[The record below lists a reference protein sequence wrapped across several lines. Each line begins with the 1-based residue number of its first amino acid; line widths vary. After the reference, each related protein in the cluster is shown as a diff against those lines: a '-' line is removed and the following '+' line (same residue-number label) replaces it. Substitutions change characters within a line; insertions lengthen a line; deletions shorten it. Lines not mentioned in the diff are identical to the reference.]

1 MVEIKF
7 PEIKKPNSPLTP
19 KGVRALLIVIAV
31 IILLSVI
38 GFVTS
43 KVGDLRKWKN
53 PSPTSLPQTEVFPT
67 VEETTPIVSP
77 IEITV
82 TPPEVIISPTE
93 TAMPSARQIEVDIIN
108 FTFQPISV
116 TASRGNTIVW
126 INRDTVAHTVTAD
139 DGSFD
144 SGAIAPE
151 DSFEQRFDKVKS
163 YSYSCS
169 FYPQMK
175 GIITIQ

>member
-1 MVEIKF
+1 MTEIKL

-43 KVGDLRKWKN
+43 KIGDLRKWKK
-53 PSPTSLPQTEVFPT
+53 PSIIPLPQTEVSPT
-67 VEETTPIVSP
+67 VEETTPVIGP

-82 TPPEVIISPTE
+82 TPPEAIISPTE
-93 TAMPSARQIEVDIIN
+93 TAIQSARQIEVNIIN

-116 TASRGNTIVW
+116 TASKGSTIVW

-144 SGAIAPE
+144 SGSVAPG
-151 DSFEQRFDKVKS
+151 DSFKQKFEKIKS

-169 FYPQMK
+169 FHKDMK
-175 GIITIQ
+175 GTVTIR

>member
-1 MVEIKF
+1 MAEIKF

-38 GFVTS
+38 GFVIS

-53 PSPTSLPQTEVFPT
+53 PSPTSLPQTEVSST
-67 VEETTPIVSP
+67 VEETTPVVGP
-77 IEITV
+77 IEITI

-93 TAMPSARQIEVDIIN
+93 TAIPSARQNEVNIIN
-108 FTFQPISV
+108 FTFQPANII
-116 TASRGNTIVW
+116 TMRGSTIIW
-126 INRDTVAHTVTAD
+126 INNDTVTHTVTAD

-151 DSFEQRFDKVKS
+151 DSFKQRFDKVKS

-169 FYPQMK
+169 FHPDMK